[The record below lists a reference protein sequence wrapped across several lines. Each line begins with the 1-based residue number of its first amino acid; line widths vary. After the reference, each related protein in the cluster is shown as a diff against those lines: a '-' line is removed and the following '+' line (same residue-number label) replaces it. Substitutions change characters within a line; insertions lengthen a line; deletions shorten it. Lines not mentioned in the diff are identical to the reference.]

1 MFATFTFDL
10 LKLRWIGQKFQTSS
24 PFFGGE
30 FFHGDES
37 NGWSNPKT
45 KITKKHT
52 SKKVVER
59 FLGGDSG
66 GVFCFSN
73 KNPTL
78 HLDLIGCFVRVLIS
92 LAYEITPCLLGN
104 PLFFT
109 AKQLVTA
116 QIILAQKIT
125 VGIWAIPRKSSN
137 GPISIHFPL
146 LFCYARKYGSVF
158 YWKKTMGN
166 KQHLHF
172 FRLGSWYKSPQKK
185 QQKKSSHLFQQG
197 SLYDTKPK
205 QYAISIRENSLQNH
219 QQPFA

>member
-10 LKLRWIGQKFQTSS
+10 LKLRWTGQKFQTSS

-146 LFCYARKYGSVF
+146 LFCYARKYRSVF

-172 FRLGSWYKSPQKK
+172 FRLGS
-185 QQKKSSHLFQQG
+185 
-197 SLYDTKPK
+197 
-205 QYAISIRENSLQNH
+205 
-219 QQPFA
+219 